1 MFKKSID
8 EAYIEVELGVAPRSH
23 LCANA
28 EDDIL
33 MDGIECGVEDVYEL
47 IYCYKYSVDDDDL
60 IELLD
65 NKEKSMLYPLDCF
78 KELSFEDYK
87 TYEAEQIE
95 EEKQQELKK
104 EKLIQGVNELQSFF
118 KEEQTRARGQKWI

>member
-28 EDDIL
+28 ENDIL
-33 MDGIECGVEDVYEL
+33 MNGIECRVEDVYEL
-47 IYCYKYSVDDDDL
+47 IYSYRYTLDDEDFID
-60 IELLD
+60 LLD
-65 NKEKSMLYPLDCF
+65 NKEKSMLYPLHCF
-78 KELSFEDYK
+78 AELSFDDYK

-95 EEKQQELKK
+95 EEKQEEIKK
-104 EKLIQGVNELQSFF
+104 ARLQNG
-118 KEEQTRARGQKWI
+118 K

>member
-23 LCANA
+23 LCSNA

-33 MDGIECGVEDVYEL
+33 MDGIECRVEDVYEL
-47 IYCYKYSVDDDDL
+47 IYCYKYDVDDEDL

-78 KELSFEDYK
+78 KELSFDDYK

-118 KEEQTRARGQKWI
+118 KEEQTRARGQK

>member
-1 MFKKSID
+1 MFTKSID

-23 LCANA
+23 LCSNA
-28 EDDIL
+28 ENDIL
-33 MDGIECGVEDVYEL
+33 IDGIDCEVEDVYEL
-47 IYCYKYSVDDDDL
+47 IYCYKLEVDRADL

-78 KELSFEDYK
+78 KELSFKDYK

-95 EEKQQELKK
+95 EEKREEIKRQMKSIYGGK
-104 EKLIQGVNELQSFF
+104 NEQ
-118 KEEQTRARGQKWI
+118 

>member
-33 MDGIECGVEDVYEL
+33 MDGIDCDVNDVYEL
-47 IYCYKYSVDDDDL
+47 IYCYKYCVDDDDL
-60 IELLD
+60 IQLLD

-78 KELSFEDYK
+78 KELSFNDYK

-95 EEKQQELKK
+95 EEKMQELKK
-104 EKLIQGVNELQSFF
+104 EVEKIQLKQ
-118 KEEQTRARGQKWI
+118 RGK

>member
-8 EAYIEVELGVAPRSH
+8 EAYIEVELGVVPRSY
-23 LCANA
+23 LCMNA
-28 EDDIL
+28 ENDIL
-33 MDGIECGVEDVYEL
+33 MEGIECYVDDVYEL
-47 IYCYKYSVDDDDL
+47 IYSYKDCVDDDDL
-60 IELLD
+60 IQLLD

-95 EEKQQELKK
+95 EEKQEELKK
-104 EKLIQGVNELQSFF
+104 EKLINGIDELQSFF
-118 KEEQTRARGQKWI
+118 KQEKTRRSKK

>member
-1 MFKKSID
+1 MFTKSID

-23 LCANA
+23 LCSNA
-28 EDDIL
+28 ENDIL
-33 MDGIECGVEDVYEL
+33 IEGIECGVEDVYEL
-47 IYCYKYSVDDDDL
+47 IYSYKFEVDRADL

-78 KELSFEDYK
+78 KELSFKDYK

-95 EEKQQELKK
+95 EEKREEIKRQMKSIYGGK
-104 EKLIQGVNELQSFF
+104 NEQ
-118 KEEQTRARGQKWI
+118 

>member
-33 MDGIECGVEDVYEL
+33 MDGIDCKPEDVYEL

-78 KELSFEDYK
+78 KELSFNDYK

-95 EEKQQELKK
+95 EEKQEELKK
-104 EKLIQGVNELQSFF
+104 ELLKEL
-118 KEEQTRARGQKWI
+118 KKTKGQK

>member
-23 LCANA
+23 LCSNA

-33 MDGIECGVEDVYEL
+33 MDGIDCEVNDVYEL
-47 IYCYKYSVDDDDL
+47 IYCYKYCVEDDDL

-78 KELSFEDYK
+78 KELSFNDYK

-95 EEKQQELKK
+95 EEKMQELRKIYYESK
-104 EKLIQGVNELQSFF
+104 EQGGNNE
-118 KEEQTRARGQKWI
+118 

>member
-33 MDGIECGVEDVYEL
+33 MHGIDCKVEDVYEL
-47 IYCYKYSVDDDDL
+47 IYCYRYTLEDEDFID
-60 IELLD
+60 LLD
-65 NKEKSMLYPLDCF
+65 NKKKSMLYPLDCF

-87 TYEAEQIE
+87 TYEAEQIAKE
-95 EEKQQELKK
+95 ELHELKNQRSK
-104 EKLIQGVNELQSFF
+104 NEQ
-118 KEEQTRARGQKWI
+118 